1 MAGGGGAE
9 VRKAGGAASACARGE
24 RSTRGP
30 LQSQR
35 VREGEGGRGGE
46 GEANRHGERWHRN
59 ARVLR
64 LARPRERA
72 QRRSHR
78 RVRTELLPQHPVHH
92 EGVAI
97 APSRQELVHAVQSR
111 SERVRLTNNEQNK
124 ESYSVVDIS
133 EAKENTVAVLF
144 KKGGISW
151 RNNNLHPFEM
161 KWILEHNKKD
171 LTKKTEKSF
180 SFLAKSCT
188 TSTLLNGD

>member
-124 ESYSVVDIS
+124 TMNETIVCQLDATRRTWSTSSSDI
-133 EAKENTVAVLF
+133 
-144 KKGGISW
+144 ISLCGPW
-151 RNNNLHPFEM
+151 RM
-161 KWILEHNKKD
+161 GSSWYR
-171 LTKKTEKSF
+171 
-180 SFLAKSCT
+180 
-188 TSTLLNGD
+188 

>member
-97 APSRQELVHAVQSR
+97 APSRQELVHAVRSR
-111 SERVRLTNNEQNK
+111 SERVRLNKQYNE
-124 ESYSVVDIS
+124 
-133 EAKENTVAVLF
+133 
-144 KKGGISW
+144 
-151 RNNNLHPFEM
+151 RNNSMSTRSDAAHLVHVEQRHHKFVRPVENGL
-161 KWILEHNKKD
+161 ILVQVNKDRRLCDGKGWRGRD
-171 LTKKTEKSF
+171 GWRERD
-180 SFLAKSCT
+180 
-188 TSTLLNGD
+188 G